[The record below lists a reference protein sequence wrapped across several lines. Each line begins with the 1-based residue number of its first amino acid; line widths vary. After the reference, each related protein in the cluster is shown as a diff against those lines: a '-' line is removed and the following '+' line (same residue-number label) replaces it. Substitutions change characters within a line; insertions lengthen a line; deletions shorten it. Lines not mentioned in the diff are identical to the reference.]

1 MADLKQ
7 IQFKRSKTAGAR
19 PTTAQ
24 IAEGEL
30 AINLK
35 DRTFFTSDGTQIID
49 LGLAKGGQIDGNI
62 TQSGSTTI
70 SNELTVGMDI
80 TAKRNVIVSGQV
92 VSGSDLRSDSGVIRT
107 RAAANSNSHVWFEG
121 EEMTRSN
128 YERAVMYASPQTAAA
143 DGGGIRL
150 RVQNGTQA
158 GAGQALFLW
167 TGSGDFTA
175 PRDLYAQRSRLSIES
190 IAPTMNT
197 NRLFTAYKPFG
208 AQQYSWEDTVTY
220 TKATGALNYVYK
232 GRANIEGTIWH
243 NIIDERTG
251 AENVWYTGSGPEN
264 KMYSLASR
272 GAKGHGF
279 YTGSLMIGA
288 NNLGEY
294 SGMGD
299 SSIALG
305 DNDTGFKW
313 TGDGAFSIMSNN
325 QKIVDIYNSATK
337 PFYIKKCT
345 KIVHSDNNSD
355 NLFPSNNNALLE
367 IDTSLDG
374 NNAGGNGVTLIG
386 YNSGSRYYHYF
397 RGRGSANFDMD
408 NGVYISKGGLSV
420 TGNISS
426 TGQVQPSNYSNFDSR
441 YQNLLQLGANVNLD
455 TLAGDNHAGE
465 YAQNM
470 NVNTSLALNY
480 PEAQAGHLT
489 ITSGAG
495 VQQRY
500 HVYNSTRVY
509 LRAKY
514 SSDSWR
520 PWDRVVTEDY
530 LKTGI
535 PYQFVSKNS
544 DGFRI
549 AYGSYGFFI
558 RNDGGSTYFMLTN
571 SGDQM
576 GTWNG
581 LRPMSINNSTGNVS
595 MGHELRVNGELALS
609 GRTINFLK
617 SGAVPRNMKAFLAG
631 DSDRGNRIEITD
643 DTAYLMYIE
652 RNPSSGVQLVLNG
665 GHLKTNSGNVYTNS
679 IQLNSGAQLVADGN
693 IYLPN
698 ATNGFSSGWLLGQI
712 NSRLNTAQSTANGK
726 WTYNQGTIDGRV
738 TAVGD
743 GRYAPLGT
751 FNSTAIQAVR
761 YGSVVN
767 FGSLN
772 QTSNQRICDQGYFMV
787 GMNGTGGQQNN
798 SMNVIAA
805 RIQVKRLNGTWVDSP
820 VT

>member
-7 IQFKRSKTAGAR
+7 IQFKRSKTAGAK

-35 DRTFFTSDGTQIID
+35 DRTIFTNDGTQIID
-49 LGLAKGGQIDGNI
+49 LSLSKGGRIDGDV
-62 TQSGSTTI
+62 TQVGNYTQTGNFSTTGDVLVR
-70 SNELTVGMDI
+70 NLNATTGI
-80 TAKRNVIVSGQV
+80 TAGAEV
-92 VSGSDLRSDSGVIRT
+92 VSNIGAFRAKASSSSNAHLR
-107 RAAANSNSHVWFEG
+107 FQG
-121 EEMTRSN
+121 EEVSTSKN
-128 YERAVMYASPQTAAA
+128 YERAILYADSQTASSGQIA
-143 DGGGIRL
+143 L
-150 RVQNGTQA
+150 RVQNGSA
-158 GAGQALFLW
+158 SDSGNAVFFW
-167 TGSGDFTA
+167 NGSGDFTA

-208 AQQYSWEDTVTY
+208 AQQYSWDDSVTY
-220 TKATGALNYVYK
+220 TKASGALNYVYK

-264 KMYSLASR
+264 KLYSLASR

-313 TGDGAFSIMSNN
+313 TGDGAFSIMSNS

-345 KIVHSDNNSD
+345 KIVNSDNNSD

-408 NGVYISKGGLSV
+408 GGVYISKGGLSV
-420 TGNISS
+420 TGNIST
-426 TGQVQPSNYSNFDSR
+426 TGQVQPSNFSNFDSR
-441 YQNLLQLGANVNLD
+441 YQNLFQLGSNVNLD
-455 TLAGDNHAGE
+455 TLINDSHLGE
-465 YAQNM
+465 WAQHSNS
-470 NVNTSLALNY
+470 NTSLSLNY
-480 PEAQAGHLT
+480 PEALAGHLT
-489 ITSGAG
+489 VTSGAG
-495 VQQRY
+495 VQQTYR
-500 HVYNSTRVY
+500 VYNSSRMY
-509 LRAKY
+509 LRSKY
-514 SSDSWR
+514 STSPWT
-520 PWDRVVTEDY
+520 PWDRVVTDDY
-530 LKTGI
+530 LASGVAGSI
-535 PYQFVSKNS
+535 VSKAA

-571 SGDQM
+571 SGDQL
-576 GTWNG
+576 GGWNS
-581 LRPMSINNSTGNVS
+581 LRPISINNSTGNVS

-617 SGAVPRNMKAFLAG
+617 SGSVPRNMKAFLAG
-631 DSDRGNRIEITD
+631 DSARGNRIEITD

-652 RNPSSGVQLVLNG
+652 RNPSSGVQLVLNS
-665 GHLKTNSGNVYTNS
+665 GHIKTNGGNVYTNS

-698 ATNGFSSGWLLGQI
+698 ATNGFTSGWLLGQI